1 MDNGTAQRSP
11 AATSVGP
18 AAHPSSE
25 FSALMLG
32 SIGVVYGD
40 IGTSP
45 LYAFREAVVA
55 ATHNGELTRGIV
67 LGVLSLILWALIV
80 VVTFKYVL
88 ILLRANNN
96 GEGGTL
102 SLTALATRA
111 LGRRT
116 MAVFVLGTVGASMFL
131 GDSAI
136 TPAISVL
143 SAVEGLRLVVPASQQ
158 IVLPLTIAI
167 LLALFAVQRR
177 GTARVAAFFG
187 PIMAVWFIAIAVAGP
202 CTFVMIPRYWR
213 RSTQPMPSSSCL
225 PTAISVS

>member
-55 ATHNGELTRGIV
+55 ATHNGELTRGLV

-96 GEGGTL
+96 GEGERSRSPRSRHGHSAAAPFRSL
-102 SLTALATRA
+102 SLARSEP
-111 LGRRT
+111 RC
-116 MAVFVLGTVGASMFL
+116 F
-131 GDSAI
+131 SAI
-136 TPAISVL
+136 PQSRQP
-143 SAVEGLRLVVPASQQ
+143 SR
-158 IVLPLTIAI
+158 
-167 LLALFAVQRR
+167 FCQRSK
-177 GTARVAAFFG
+177 G
-187 PIMAVWFIAIAVAGP
+187 
-202 CTFVMIPRYWR
+202 
-213 RSTQPMPSSSCL
+213 
-225 PTAISVS
+225 